1 MSLIEKHLELLP
13 ARPASGW
20 RKIALGTWR
29 SAKDPSVYGVL
40 DLEAIKALDY
50 IGRLSQATGEK
61 ITMTHFVGKIAAVAL
76 ERHPEINA
84 VLRFGRL
91 HPRKHVSLFFQAAT
105 DAQGKDLSGLTVK
118 EAETK
123 SLVGI
128 ARDMNRR
135 IVAVRNQSDPS
146 YKKMKLLMQSLPGW
160 VTGKILDIASV
171 IQYGF
176 NLWSPLLGTPKDP
189 LGSVMLTNIGS
200 LGLEF
205 AFAPLVAYS
214 RVPLIIAICAVRDQV
229 IAKDGKPLVA
239 PMLRLCVTFDHRL
252 IDGLHAAKLAR
263 VAEAIF
269 ADPDKEL
276 GPVHTFAEKQD
287 LTSDQSL
294 EKRAAKV

>member
-1 MSLIEKHLELLP
+1 MAIIEKHLELLP

-40 DLEAIKALDY
+40 ELPAARALDY
-50 IGRLSQATGEK
+50 MERLSQVTGEK
-61 ITMTHFVGKIAAVAL
+61 ITVTHFMGKVAAEAL
-76 ERHPEINA
+76 KRHPEINS

-91 HPRKHVSLFFQAAT
+91 HPRAHVSLFFQAVT
-105 DAQGKDLSGLTVK
+105 DAQGKDLSGLTIK
-118 EAETK
+118 EAENK
-123 SLVGI
+123 SLLAI
-128 ARDMNRR
+128 AREMNKRLG
-135 IVAVRNQSDPS
+135 AVRNQTDPS
-146 YKKMKLLMQSLPGW
+146 YKKMKTMMAGLPGW
-160 VTGKILDIASV
+160 FTGKMLDLASI

-176 NLWSPLLGTPKDP
+176 NLWSPLFGTPKDP

-200 LGLEF
+200 FGLEF

-214 RVPLIIAICAVRDQV
+214 RVPLILTICAVRDQV
-229 IAKDGKPLVA
+229 VAQEGKPVVM

-269 ADPDKEL
+269 SDPEKEL
-276 GPVHTFAEKQD
+276 GPVQRMDDTGGI
-287 LTSDQSL
+287 S
-294 EKRAAKV
+294 

>member
-1 MSLIEKHLELLP
+1 MALIERHLELLP

-40 DLEAIKALDY
+40 ELPAGSAIDY
-50 IGRLSQATGEK
+50 MQKLSVATGEK
-61 ITMTHFVGKIAAVAL
+61 ITMTHFVGKAVTEAL
-76 ERHPEINA
+76 KRHPEINS

-91 HPRKHVSLFFQAAT
+91 YPRVHVSLFFQAAT
-105 DAQGKDLSGLTVK
+105 DAQGKDLSGLTIK

-123 SLVGI
+123 SLVAI
-128 ARDMNRR
+128 AREMNTRLGA
-135 IVAVRNQSDPS
+135 IRNHTDPS
-146 YKKMKLLMQSLPGW
+146 YKKMKSLMQSLPGW
-160 VTGKILDIASV
+160 VTGKILDIASI

-200 LGLEF
+200 FGLEF

-214 RVPLIIAICAVRDQV
+214 RVPLIITICAVRDQV
-229 IAKDGKPLVA
+229 IAQEGKPVVV

-263 VAEAIF
+263 VAQAIF
-269 ADPDKEL
+269 CDPEKEL
-276 GPVHTFAEKQD
+276 GAVQTFA
-287 LTSDQSL
+287 
-294 EKRAAKV
+294 